1 MSVIGITGGIS
12 TGKTAFADYL
22 RALIPKARFF
32 DADSMARELTRS
44 DEKVLGEIRARFG
57 PAVFQKNGELNR
69 GALRAI
75 IFNAPEKRRDLEQ
88 ILHPRIRQRW
98 SGEAERYRNSTEL
111 FFADIPLLYE
121 TDGDA
126 LCDRVI
132 VVACSEDIQME
143 RLMRRTGMTEAES
156 QTVIR
161 AQKPLPEKIKRA
173 DHVVWN
179 NGPQSVIADQ
189 ARLLVNLWTK
199 R

>member
-32 DADSMARELTRS
+32 DADLMARELTRS
-44 DEKVLGEIRARFG
+44 DEKVLEEIRARFG

-75 IFNAPEKRRDLEQ
+75 VFDAPEKRRDLEQ
-88 ILHPRIRQRW
+88 ILHPPIRQRW

-161 AQKPLPEKIKRA
+161 AQMPLPEKIKRA

-179 NGPQSVIADQ
+179 NGPQSVLADQ

>member
-75 IFNAPEKRRDLEQ
+75 VFDAPEKRRDLEQ
-88 ILHPRIRQRW
+88 ILHPPIRQRW

-121 TDGDA
+121 TDGDT

-161 AQKPLPEKIKRA
+161 AQMPLPEKIKRA

-179 NGPQSVIADQ
+179 NGPQSVLADQ
-189 ARLLVNLWTK
+189 ARLLVNLWT
-199 R
+199 RR

>member
-12 TGKTAFADYL
+12 TGKTAFADHL
-22 RALIPKARFF
+22 RALLPKARFF
-32 DADSMARELTRS
+32 DADETACELTRS

-75 IFNAPEKRRDLEQ
+75 VFDAPEKRRDLEQ
-88 ILHPRIRQRW
+88 ILHPPIRQRW

-121 TDGDA
+121 TDGDT

-161 AQKPLPEKIKRA
+161 AQMPLPEKIMRA

-179 NGPQSVIADQ
+179 NGPQSVLADQ

>member
-75 IFNAPEKRRDLEQ
+75 VFDAPEKRRDLEQ
-88 ILHPRIRQRW
+88 ILHPPIRQRW

-121 TDGDA
+121 TDGDT

-161 AQKPLPEKIKRA
+161 AQMPLPEKIKRA

-179 NGPQSVIADQ
+179 NGPQSVLADQ